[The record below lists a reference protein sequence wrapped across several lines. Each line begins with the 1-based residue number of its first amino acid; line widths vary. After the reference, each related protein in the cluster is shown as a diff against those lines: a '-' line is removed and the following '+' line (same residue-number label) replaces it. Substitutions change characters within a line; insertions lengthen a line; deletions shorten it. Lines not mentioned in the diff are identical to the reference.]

1 MFRIKSQLVMIILIE
16 KYITYSFLFFLNY
29 RKYVIFIIFSEKKN
43 NQQIGAFRE
52 FSQAIKAIII

>member
-16 KYITYSFLFFLNY
+16 KYITYSFLFLKIIANMSFLLFL
-29 RKYVIFIIFSEKKN
+29 VKK

>member
-1 MFRIKSQLVMIILIE
+1 M
-16 KYITYSFLFFLNY
+16 SFLLFL
-29 RKYVIFIIFSEKKN
+29 VKKK